1 MQPTTTLPSIKSL
14 FPYPSSY
21 PLPTAL
27 YNPLIH
33 PSKTINN
40 CLDVKNK
47 LINAEQVMTQCIPP
61 LQQLPKD
68 QSCHYSCC
76 RPANEDFR
84 SSTNLFDKSSINNN
98 NFQSSQQCYSVVR
111 PAPIRPYDDKLF
123 SMRHSIPHSN
133 PPLFNNMTSPKYLF
147 HGGFN
152 VKPSTKEEN
161 RYQCPYCT
169 KRFSR
174 PSSLK
179 IHINSH
185 TGEKPFVCTE
195 PGCGRRFSVHSNM
208 RRHLRVH
215 RIGRP
220 IKKAY
225 NDHENKG
232 YSIWNPTPI
241 AHGDYS

>member
-1 MQPTTTLPSIKSL
+1 MQPDTTLPPLKSL

-21 PLPTAL
+21 PFPTGQH
-27 YNPLIH
+27 NSLIH
-33 PSKTINN
+33 SSKTIDN

-61 LQQLPKD
+61 IQQLPKD
-68 QSCHYSCC
+68 QSCHYS
-76 RPANEDFR
+76 F
-84 SSTNLFDKSSINNN
+84 K
-98 NFQSSQQCYSVVR
+98 

-123 SMRHSIPHSN
+123 SMGHSIQHSN
-133 PPLFNNMTSPKYLF
+133 PPLFNNMTSPKYLY

-220 IKKAY
+220 IKKTY
-225 NDHENKG
+225 NDHENK
-232 YSIWNPTPI
+232 
-241 AHGDYS
+241 D